1 VRVIVVRVIN
11 VEMPSDTHV
20 RSRTRLILL
29 VGFGGLLIL
38 MAFAGLDTMQV
49 LHQIETNNNEIRR
62 DFLYRNRI
70 LDQIR
75 SSLYLSGTYVRDYL
89 LDPDNGQAEVHRQSL
104 QRTRAEMDAA
114 LQTYSRLLR
123 SEELGPFRKLMGDLA
138 EYWKV
143 LNPVLTW
150 SSSERS
156 AHGYPFLR
164 DEVYPRRTNML
175 GLEAQ
180 IAHVNEQQLNAGNRR
195 VSELFSAF
203 RRRLALTLAITLGL
217 GLLLA
222 ALSIANALR
231 LEREA
236 QARYVEIERA
246 RGELKE
252 LSARLLE
259 AQENERRNI
268 SRELHDEVGQT
279 LSAVVVELSNLSAA
293 IPTGSQTEL
302 RAHVDTVKKLV
313 EASMGAVRNMALLLR
328 PSMLDDIGLLPALRW
343 QAREVARRTGI
354 RVDVASD
361 NILAELPDEFKTCI
375 YRVVQE
381 ALHNCS
387 RHAEAH
393 ACRISL
399 REDGDRILLAIQD
412 DGKGFN
418 LQQERGLGLL
428 GIQERVERLGG
439 AFHVESEPG
448 KGTLLAI
455 SLPLAQPAPHP
466 VAL

>member
-1 VRVIVVRVIN
+1 
-11 VEMPSDTHV
+11 M
-20 RSRTRLILL
+20 ILL
-29 VGFGGLLIL
+29 AGFGGLLIL
-38 MAFAGLDTMQV
+38 MAFAALDSMQV
-49 LHQIETNNNEIRR
+49 LRQIETDNNEIRR

-70 LDQIR
+70 LAEIR

-89 LDPDNGQAEVHRQSL
+89 LDPDIGQAEAHRHSL
-104 QRTRAEMDAA
+104 QHTRAEMDAA
-114 LQTYSRLLR
+114 LNAYSRLLR
-123 SEELGPFRKLMGDLA
+123 PEERGPFHGLMRDLA

-143 LNPVLTW
+143 LDPVLTW
-150 SSSERS
+150 SAGERR
-156 AHGYPFLR
+156 AHGYRFLR
-164 DEVYPRRTNML
+164 DEVYPRRASML
-175 GLEAQ
+175 RLEAQ
-180 IAHVNEQQLNAGNRR
+180 IAHVNEQQLSAGNRR
-195 VSELFSAF
+195 VSEMFSAF
-203 RRRLALTLAITLGL
+203 RWRLGLTLAITLGV

-222 ALSIANALR
+222 AVSISNALR

-236 QARYVEIERA
+236 QARYLEIERA

-252 LSARLLE
+252 LSARLVE

-279 LSAVVVELSNLSAA
+279 LSAVVVELSSLSASIA
-293 IPTGSQTEL
+293 TGSHAEL
-302 RAHVDTVKKLV
+302 RGHVDTIKRLV

-343 QAREVARRTGI
+343 QAREVARRSGL

-361 NILAELPDEFKTCI
+361 DLMAELPDEFKTCI

-387 RHAEAH
+387 RHAEAGV
-393 ACRISL
+393 CRVSL
-399 REDGDRILLAIQD
+399 REDGQRVLLAIQD

-418 LQQERGLGLL
+418 LRQERGLGLL

-439 AFHVESEPG
+439 ALHVESEPG

-455 SLPLAQPAPHP
+455 SLPLAPPARGMVAHP
-466 VAL
+466 LKSANV

>member
-1 VRVIVVRVIN
+1 MVKRQ
-11 VEMPSDTHV
+11 PV
-20 RSRTRLILL
+20 RSRTRMILFA
-29 VGFGGLLIL
+29 GFGGLLVL
-38 MAFAGLDTMQV
+38 MAFAGLDSIQV
-49 LHQIETNNNEIRR
+49 LRQIETDNNDIRR

-89 LDPDNGQAEVHRQSL
+89 LDPDTSQAEVHRQSL
-104 QRTRAEMDAA
+104 QHTHTEMDVA
-114 LQTYSRLLR
+114 LDAYSRLLR
-123 SEELGPFRKLMGDLA
+123 PEELSPFRHLMRDLS
-138 EYWKV
+138 EYWRV

-150 SSSERS
+150 STAERR

-164 DEVYPRRTNML
+164 DEVYPRRTSML
-175 GLEAQ
+175 SLEAQ
-180 IAHVNEQQLNAGNRR
+180 IERVNERQLNAGNRR
-195 VSELFSAF
+195 VSELFSDF
-203 RRRLALTLAITLGL
+203 RRRLGLTLAITLAV

-231 LEREA
+231 LEREG
-236 QARYVEIERA
+236 QARFLEIERA

-259 AQENERRNI
+259 AQENERRSI

-293 IPTGSQTEL
+293 VATDSPGAL
-302 RAHVDTVKKLV
+302 RGQIDTIKKLV
-313 EASMGAVRNMALLLR
+313 EAGMGAIRNMALLLR

-361 NILAELPDEFKTCI
+361 DLITELPDEFKTCI

-387 RHAEAH
+387 RHAEARV
-393 ACRISL
+393 CRISL
-399 REDGDRILLAIQD
+399 REDGKRILLAIQD

-439 AFHVESEPG
+439 AFHVESQPG

-455 SLPLAQPAPHP
+455 SLPLAQPAPDP